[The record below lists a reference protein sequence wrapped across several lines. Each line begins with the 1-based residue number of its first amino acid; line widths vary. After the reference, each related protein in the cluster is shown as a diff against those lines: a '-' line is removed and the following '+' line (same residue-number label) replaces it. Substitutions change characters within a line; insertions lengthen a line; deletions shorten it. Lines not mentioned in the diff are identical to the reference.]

1 MWNSLFYNLG
11 LNQPNIIFRKC
22 GTTRSTLS
30 IACLCY
36 FLFHMLYGSQLLK
49 DYFLIHFTIQ
59 IDVEITCSHLWSI
72 LSQKYFYV
80 IVQISISTTMFLYI
94 YFKFYDAIILKHL
107 IETILLYIF
116 HTILYSFIVKLL
128 ILILLK
134 TFFMD
139 LKIVFTYKIQFC
151 QLYNFYLHQI

>member
-1 MWNSLFYNLG
+1 
-11 LNQPNIIFRKC
+11 
-22 GTTRSTLS
+22 
-30 IACLCY
+30 
-36 FLFHMLYGSQLLK
+36 
-49 DYFLIHFTIQ
+49 
-59 IDVEITCSHLWSI
+59 
-72 LSQKYFYV
+72 
-80 IVQISISTTMFLYI
+80 MFLYI

-139 LKIVFTYKIQFC
+139 LKIVFTYKI
-151 QLYNFYLHQI
+151 